1 MRQQTLLFANSLA
14 PRIPRKRKYED
25 ALTKTTE
32 YLHNGQ
38 VVRRYV
44 DPTRML
50 FARPGKRRMP
60 ALLENNYNPDED
72 EDIPSDLPPL
82 PVAPPPQPVAP
93 PPQPVPAPPA
103 NTDVGHPAEGGN
115 GMGQRIGEA
124 IVTGVTGVVSYA
136 GNTALNMA
144 ERAGNAAA
152 DVAYQGAAGFARGI
166 GEGAGQRI
174 GYAMPGVAGMIG
186 AGLYARAAYN
196 QYGRPAGPGD
206 MEPYQRPDTPR
217 VPGSLPELYDHNLRP
232 PGVQAT
238 LGEYDRHLRDYP
250 RIEPYDDAL
259 SRSRRPPEVQRTL
272 DEYERHQREYPQI
285 AELPFHPDNDNGGEG
300 SSTGARPARA
310 RLGEGLNALP
320 FAREAE
326 VDAPGGFRQLDPL
339 RMLSIDQLRAMDT
352 PEATREMLHRAG
364 LRTSA
369 EIDRDVAMARADRA
383 AGRQGP
389 QVGWWNTYEQ
399 LENMGAEGAAELQ
412 RRVEQGFGE
421 NIMPGDAANFDPFR
435 IPRQVG
441 QWGSQLF
448 GGQRGG
454 NIGFG
459 LD

>member
-44 DPTRML
+44 DPTRLL

-60 ALLENNYNPDED
+60 ALLENNYNPDPDED
-72 EDIPSDLPPL
+72 EDIPTDLPPL

-103 NTDVGHPAEGGN
+103 NTDVGHTAEGGN
-115 GMGQRIGEA
+115 GMGRRIGEA
-124 IVTGVTGVVSYA
+124 LVTGVTGVASYA

-152 DVAYQGAAGFARGI
+152 DVAYQGAAGFARGL

-174 GYAMPGVAGMIG
+174 GYSGAGVIGMIG
-186 AGLYARAAYN
+186 AGIAARAAYN
-196 QYGRPAGPGD
+196 NYAPQPWEI
-206 MEPYQRPDTPR
+206 EPYQPQRPDTPR
-217 VPGSLPELYDHNLRP
+217 VPGGLPELYDHNLRP

-238 LGEYDRHLRDYP
+238 LGEYDRFQRELAQL
-250 RIEPYDDAL
+250 EPYDH
-259 SRSRRPPEVQRTL
+259 SRARRPPEVQRTL

-326 VDAPGGFRQLDPL
+326 VDAPGGFRQLNPL
-339 RMLSIDQLRAMDT
+339 RLATLEQLLAMDT
-352 PEATREMLHRAG
+352 PEAMTERLHRAG
-364 LRTSA
+364 VRTGPDLA
-369 EIDRDVAMARADRA
+369 RDMAMARADRA
-383 AGRQGP
+383 AGLQGP

-412 RRVEQGFGE
+412 RRVEQGFGD
-421 NIMPGDAANFDPFR
+421 NVMPGDAANFDPFR